1 MIPDNSLSD
10 SQSPNQ
16 PPAEPAPGST
26 RGKRHRFW
34 RWFWLTFLVVSLAY
48 AWYCFY
54 VPANNIAWADDYA
67 AAQRQAVQSDEPIIL
82 FFTGKWCVPCRIMK
96 RNVWAD
102 DLVADTVNA
111 NFVPVM
117 IDVDDPGAADA
128 VRRYSVGST
137 PKTVITDPEGNVLR
151 QKEGGMSKMEFLGL
165 LQPVNRA
172 DSNEL

>member
-1 MIPDNSLSD
+1 MIPDNSSSD

-16 PPAEPAPGST
+16 PPAEPASGSN
-26 RGKRHRFW
+26 RGKRHWFW

-54 VPANNIAWADDYA
+54 VPANNIAWADNYA
-67 AAQRQAVQSDEPIIL
+67 TAQRQAVQSDEPIIL

-102 DLVADTVNA
+102 DQVAATVNA

-128 VRRYSVGST
+128 LRRYQVGST
-137 PKTVITDPEGNVLR
+137 PKTIITDPEGNVLR
-151 QKEGGMSKMEFLGL
+151 QQEGGMSKTEFLGL
-165 LQPVNRA
+165 LQSANRA